1 MTEIEIRPLR
11 PSDEPGLARFRDAI
25 PDGERRFFKEDPGS
39 IERWPPPRGRWLVSI
54 DGAEIVGLAAALPD
68 SGWSSHVSELRIIV
82 APSHRGR
89 GLGRE
94 LARRALR
101 EALEL
106 GCTLAYVEVVA
117 AQEALVAMFQDLG
130 FTPEALLAD
139 FVRDADGVQHDLM
152 VLTHRVSDSWA
163 RMDLLGVQRAVS

>member
-11 PSDEPGLARFRDAI
+11 PGDEPGLARFREAI
-25 PDGERRFFKEDPGS
+25 PDGERRFFKQDPGS
-39 IERWPPPRGRWLVSI
+39 LDQFPLSWGRWLVAV
-54 DGAEIVGLAAALPD
+54 DGAEIVGLAAALPGT
-68 SGWSSHVSELRIIV
+68 GWSSHVSELRILV

-106 GCTLAYVEVVA
+106 GCTR
-117 AQEALVAMFQDLG
+117 
-130 FTPEALLAD
+130 ALLVTDPGLEKA
-139 FVRDADGVQHDLM
+139 GHP
-152 VLTHRVSDSWA
+152 
-163 RMDLLGVQRAVS
+163 QRARSGQGQGCAVPPGQHIRGLWRSRGPPAT